1 MVLLQ
6 CTEACTI
13 GGISS
18 YNFIK
23 RNLNRL
29 ISNELAQQ
37 YSWLDAKKKK
47 IL

>member
-13 GGISS
+13 GGTSS

-23 RNLNRL
+23 RNLDRL
-29 ISNELAQQ
+29 VSNELAQQ
-37 YSWLDAKKKK
+37 YSWLGAKEKK